1 MTYKEIIQNANT
13 LKALKLIG
21 IDGEGQGSYVK
32 FPCECGKTAT
42 MKAIGDKKN
51 VWYCPSCKKAG
62 NIITL
67 AQSVKGIDK
76 DKAMELLKGA
86 KETQKPIEEELNLS
100 YELAYNDYLKA
111 AGFSEEFCKAQEV
124 GVPKGK
130 AMLNGHLT
138 FLIRDENGMKVAYY
152 GLGLKDLKPKF
163 HQSFNPE
170 LYLYNLNKAKESQ
183 EVLFVLDILE
193 CLKHIAQG
201 KPAVSNFGLPYLS
214 QRQLDFL
221 TGFNTII
228 FTDEESPV
236 FRQADKYL
244 FGFKE
249 ALIQR

>member
-1 MTYKEIIQNANT
+1 
-13 LKALKLIG
+13 
-21 IDGEGQGSYVK
+21 
-32 FPCECGKTAT
+32 
-42 MKAIGDKKN
+42 
-51 VWYCPSCKKAG
+51 
-62 NIITL
+62 
-67 AQSVKGIDK
+67 
-76 DKAMELLKGA
+76 MELLKGA

-111 AGFSEEFCKAQEV
+111 AGFTEEFCKAQEV

-183 EVLFVLDILE
+183 EVLFVSDILE

-201 KPAVSNFGLPYLS
+201 KPAVSNFGFPYLS